1 MNMKR
6 LSAEQITAMT
16 AAASHRVIAAKSPS
30 EIHVTSVIQLAV
42 DEVLFYEKNP
52 RRHDNPRYEE
62 IKESIR
68 IRGLESALYITKRPG
83 STQYM
88 LARGGKTRLKALQE
102 LAKEDQQ
109 KWGKLDF
116 HEVPWV
122 SESEILAAHL
132 VENTERE
139 AMCFWDLAE
148 GIATLRD
155 QIAKEL
161 GKPISSRAL
170 PEMLA
175 ARGLEVGKTTIWA
188 ADFALEYLKALGS
201 WKPNLSVRHIEAN
214 IRPKFTNLQ
223 ALWNLMWPD
232 DEDGF
237 KPLIDEA
244 VAACVA
250 GHSEY
255 SAEVLVSVAVDT
267 VATAMELTSEGMYAA
282 LHGHQANSFKTLE
295 EFLTVAKRASDLTSG
310 ESLPFKQ
317 PSHED
322 SQLPL
327 GSGIGDGSTVVV
339 ESDDRNAPATGPAP
353 KPMLSDAA
361 RQNLN
366 RLMGSGS
373 ARATDVPGIPGVSI
387 ARGLTPRA
395 PKSMGDGVGNESN
408 SGAIHGGPLTQAELA
423 LLEKEGD
430 KGLAR
435 KILWSE
441 LMGFGEVAGIAHLI
455 HESPSPHM
463 PYGFYVEL
471 PEPGHLGDST
481 EDIAVQ
487 AWWFLAAVFSQG
499 NGHVLPMLVGPD
511 APVCAFKETGPGS
524 FAEAMLEPQALS
536 DAVTHRLGGQEIP
549 GFELLM
555 MLITRR
561 DHPLHQ
567 QALAVLDALANWN
580 AAMGSQL

>member
-30 EIHVTSVIQLAV
+30 EIHVVSVIQLAV

-52 RRHDNPRYEE
+52 RRHDNPKYQE

-83 STQYM
+83 SSRYM

-102 LAKEDQQ
+102 LAKEDLQ

-116 HEVPWV
+116 HEIPWV

-148 GIATLRD
+148 GIAMLRD
-155 QIAKEL
+155 QIAQEL
-161 GKPISSRAL
+161 GKPVSSRAL
-170 PEMLA
+170 PDLIAE
-175 ARGLEVGKTTIWA
+175 RGLKVERA
-188 ADFALEYLKALGS
+188 AIMAAEFAMEYLQALGA
-201 WKPNLSVRHIEAN
+201 WKPSLSFKHIHTI
-214 IRPKFTNLQ
+214 IRPKFTSLKD
-223 ALWNLMWPD
+223 LWLLKWPGD
-232 DEDGF
+232 DDGF
-237 KPLIDEA
+237 NSLLDQA

-250 GHSEY
+250 DHPEY
-255 SAEVLVSVAVDT
+255 SPDVLMSAVVTT
-267 VATAMELTSEGMYAA
+267 VATAIEVTTEGMLQAV
-282 LHGHQANSFKTLE
+282 HSHQANSIRSLD
-295 EFLTVAKRASDLTSG
+295 EFLAIAQRTAANTGDGALSSG
-310 ESLPFKQ
+310 LN
-317 PSHED
+317 SHED
-322 SQLPL
+322 TQLPL
-327 GSGIGDGSTVVV
+327 GSGTGLAAPAEIGDHQAS
-339 ESDDRNAPATGPAP
+339 ATGSSTNA
-353 KPMLSDAA
+353 KPVLSDAA

-373 ARATDVPGIPGVSI
+373 ARATDVPGIPGVSV
-387 ARGLTPRA
+387 ARGLTPRL
-395 PKSMGDGVGNESN
+395 PKISDDGSGDRS
-408 SGAIHGGPLTQAELA
+408 IHGGPLTQEEMA

-435 KILWSE
+435 KVLWSE
-441 LMGFGEVAGIAHLI
+441 LMGFGDVAGIAHLI
-455 HESPSPHM
+455 NESVSPHM

-471 PEPGHLGDST
+471 PEPGHLGASPD
-481 EDIAVQ
+481 DIAVQ
-487 AWWFLAAVFSQG
+487 AWWFLAAVSSQG
-499 NGHVLPMLVGPD
+499 NGNVLPLLVGPD
-511 APVCAFKETGPGS
+511 APVCAFKETGSGS
-524 FAEAMLEPQALS
+524 FAEAMLEPKALS

-561 DHPLHQ
+561 DHPLHRH
-567 QALAVLDALANWN
+567 ALAVLDALANWN
-580 AAMGSQL
+580 LAMGSHP

>member
-6 LSAEQITAMT
+6 LSADQITAMT

-30 EIHVTSVIQLAV
+30 EINVTSVIQLAV

-52 RRHDNPRYEE
+52 RRHDNPKYEE

-83 STQYM
+83 SLQYM

-102 LAKEDQQ
+102 LAKEDPQ

-116 HEVPWV
+116 HEIPWI

-148 GIATLRD
+148 GIATLRN
-155 QIAKEL
+155 QIAQEM
-161 GKPISSRAL
+161 GKTVSHRAL
-170 PEMLA
+170 PELLSG
-175 ARGLEVGKTTIWA
+175 RGIEVGRTTIQA
-188 ADFALEYLKALGS
+188 GTFALDYLKGLGS
-201 WKPNLSVRHIEAN
+201 WKPSLSVKHIETI
-214 IRPKFTNLQ
+214 IRPKFTSLQ
-223 ALWNLMWPD
+223 DLWLLKSPN

-237 KPLIDEA
+237 KSMVDQT
-244 VAACVA
+244 VGACVA
-250 GHSEY
+250 EHSEY
-255 SAEVLVSVAVDT
+255 SPELLVSAVVVT
-267 VATAMELTSEGMYAA
+267 MAAAIEVTTEGMLQA
-282 LHGHQANSFKTLE
+282 LHSHQSNSIRSLD
-295 EFLTVAKRASDLTSG
+295 EFLAIVHQTSADTG
-310 ESLPFKQ
+310 DGALPSGQ
-317 PSHED
+317 NPHED
-322 SQLPL
+322 TQLPL
-327 GSGIGDGSTVVV
+327 GSGTGFAASTEIGDHQ
-339 ESDDRNAPATGPAP
+339 APATGSSINA
-353 KPMLSDAA
+353 KPVLSDAA

-373 ARATDVPGIPGVSI
+373 ARATDVPGIPGVSV
-387 ARGLTPRA
+387 ARGLTPRM
-395 PKSMGDGVGNESN
+395 PKTSGGG
-408 SGAIHGGPLTQAELA
+408 SGAGSIHGGPLTQEEMI
-423 LLEKEGD
+423 LLEQEGD

-435 KILWSE
+435 KVLWSE
-441 LMGFGEVAGIAHLI
+441 LMAFGDVAGIAHLI
-455 HESPSPHM
+455 NESASPHM

-471 PEPGHLGDST
+471 PEPGHLGASPD
-481 EDIAVQ
+481 DIAVQ
-487 AWWFLAAVFSQG
+487 AWWFLAAVSSQG

-524 FAEAMLEPQALS
+524 FAETMLEPQALT

-567 QALAVLDALANWN
+567 HALAVLDGLANWN
-580 AAMGSQL
+580 FAMRSQP

>member
-6 LSAEQITAMT
+6 LSAEEITAMT

-52 RRHDNPRYEE
+52 RRHDNPKYEE

-83 STQYM
+83 SSQYM

-102 LAKEDQQ
+102 LAKDDPQ

-116 HEVPWV
+116 HEIPWV

-155 QIAKEL
+155 QIAQEI
-161 GKPISSRAL
+161 GRSVSHRAL
-170 PEMLA
+170 PELLNG
-175 ARGLEVGKTTIWA
+175 RGIEVGRTTIQA
-188 ADFALEYLKALGS
+188 GTFALDYLKNLGV
-201 WKPNLSVRHIEAN
+201 WKPSLSVKHIETF
-214 IRPKFTNLQ
+214 IRPRFTSLQ
-223 ALWNLMWPD
+223 DLWLLKWPG

-237 KPLIDEA
+237 KQMIDEA

-250 GHSEY
+250 GHPEY
-255 SAEVLVSVAVDT
+255 SPDVLADVAVST
-267 VATAMELTSEGMYAA
+267 VATAMEIEAEGMYEA
-282 LHGHQANSFKTLE
+282 LHSHQANSIRTVD
-295 EFLTVAKRASDLTSG
+295 EFLAIAKRPSDSIG
-310 ESLPFKQ
+310 GDVPPDGHHSQEGA
-317 PSHED
+317 
-322 SQLPL
+322 QLPL
-327 GSGIGDGSTVVV
+327 GSGTGFA
-339 ESDDRNAPATGPAP
+339 APAGSGAHQNPATSSP
-353 KPMLSDAA
+353 TIVKPVLSDAA

-373 ARATDVPGIPGVSI
+373 SRATDVPGIPGVSV
-387 ARGLTPRA
+387 ARGLTQRM
-395 PKSMGDGVGNESN
+395 PKS
-408 SGAIHGGPLTQAELA
+408 SGAGSGAESVHGGPLTQSELD

-435 KILWSE
+435 RVLWSE
-441 LMGFGEVAGIAHLI
+441 LMGFGDVAGIAHLI
-455 HESPSPHM
+455 NESASPHM

-471 PEPGHLGDST
+471 PEPGRLGAST
-481 EDIAVQ
+481 DDIAVQ
-487 AWWFLAAVFSQG
+487 AWWFLVAVSNQG
-499 NGHVLPMLVGPD
+499 NGNVLPLLVGPD
-511 APVCAFKETGPGS
+511 APVCAFNETGPGS
-524 FAEAMLEPQALS
+524 FAEAMLIPKALS
-536 DAVTHRLGGQEIP
+536 DAVKHRLGGQEIP
-549 GFELLM
+549 SFELLM
-555 MLITRR
+555 LLITRR

-567 QALAVLDALANWN
+567 HALAVLDALANWN
-580 AAMGSQL
+580 FVMGSHS

>member
-52 RRHDNPRYEE
+52 RRHDNPKYEE

-83 STQYM
+83 SSQYM

-102 LAKEDQQ
+102 LAKEDPQ

-116 HEVPWV
+116 HEIPWV

-148 GIATLRD
+148 GIAMLRD
-155 QIAKEL
+155 QIAQEL
-161 GKPISSRAL
+161 GKPVSSRAL
-170 PEMLA
+170 PDLIAE
-175 ARGLEVGKTTIWA
+175 RGLKVERA
-188 ADFALEYLKALGS
+188 AIMAAEFAMEYLQALGA
-201 WKPNLSVRHIEAN
+201 WKSSLSFKHIHTI
-214 IRPKFTNLQ
+214 IRPKFTSLKD
-223 ALWNLMWPD
+223 LWLLKWPGD
-232 DEDGF
+232 DDGF
-237 KPLIDEA
+237 NSLVDQA

-250 GHSEY
+250 DHPEY
-255 SAEVLVSVAVDT
+255 SPDVLMSAVVTT
-267 VATAMELTSEGMYAA
+267 VATAIEVTTEGMLQAV
-282 LHGHQANSFKTLE
+282 HSHQANSIRSLD
-295 EFLTVAKRASDLTSG
+295 EFLAIAHQKAADTGDGALPSG
-310 ESLPFKQ
+310 LN
-317 PSHED
+317 SHED
-322 SQLPL
+322 TQLPL
-327 GSGIGDGSTVVV
+327 GSGTGLAAPSEIGDHQ
-339 ESDDRNAPATGPAP
+339 APAMGSSTNA
-353 KPMLSDAA
+353 KPVLSDAA

-373 ARATDVPGIPGVSI
+373 ARATDVPGIPGVSV
-387 ARGLTPRA
+387 AKGLTPRL
-395 PKSMGDGVGNESN
+395 PKTSDDG
-408 SGAIHGGPLTQAELA
+408 SGAGSVHGGPLTQEEMA

-435 KILWSE
+435 KVLWSE
-441 LMGFGEVAGIAHLI
+441 LMGFGDVAGIAHLI
-455 HESPSPHM
+455 NESVSPHM

-471 PEPGHLGDST
+471 PEPGHLGASPD
-481 EDIAVQ
+481 DIAVQ
-487 AWWFLAAVFSQG
+487 AWWFLAAVSSQG
-499 NGHVLPMLVGPD
+499 NGHVLPLLVGPD

-524 FAEAMLEPQALS
+524 FAEAMLEPKALS

-567 QALAVLDALANWN
+567 HALAVLDALANWN
-580 AAMGSQL
+580 FAMGSQP